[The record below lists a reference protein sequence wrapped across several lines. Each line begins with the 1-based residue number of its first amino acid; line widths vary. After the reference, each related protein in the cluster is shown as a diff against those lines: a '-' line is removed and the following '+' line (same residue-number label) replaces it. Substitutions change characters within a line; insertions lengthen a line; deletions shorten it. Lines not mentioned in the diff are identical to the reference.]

1 MVIFHS
7 YVSLPQGNMVIKC
20 LVSYPPPVFSLVK
33 IPAFLGLGSP
43 NAACRWPPTGAT
55 EAGGVSMFARKTN
68 HCIITHTQIYIY
80 IGFPKLGYP
89 KSSKIRPFT
98 YWNQLFWDT
107 VIWLKLHVFVQLTMY
122 IQIMTDT
129 YLFGSNFWTQP
140 PSGHSISYFWEA
152 EVLRQTQQP
161 GR

>member
-7 YVSLPQGNMVIKC
+7 YVSLPEGNMVIKC
-20 LVSYPPPVFSLVK
+20 LVSYPPRYFRWLKSRPFWALVRLMPLADDLRPEPQK
-33 IPAFLGLGSP
+33 QVGFPCLLEKP
-43 NAACRWPPTGAT
+43 
-55 EAGGVSMFARKTN
+55 
-68 HCIITHTQIYIY
+68 IIVYHTHTQIYIY

-122 IQIMTDT
+122 IQIMTYT

-140 PSGHSISYFWEA
+140 PSGQSISYFWEA